1 VTSHPGRRPSATD
14 QTQPHHDAPSN
25 SEPARRLSRRVLLV
39 SAAGVAGL
47 AVGAGGTAAGYELT
61 ASSDPRAGSTI
72 PPSEDLMREHGVLK
86 RLLLVYREASR
97 RINAG
102 QPLPAHPVHQ
112 AATMIHDY
120 IEGFHEGLEEAY
132 VFPRLQRAGRLT
144 QTVRILLVQ
153 HARGRRLTT
162 AILAATQPDGEA
174 AVTANRPLGTNL
186 AAFVRMYE
194 PHEARED
201 TVVFPTFRSITP
213 PKTFTDLGEHFVEL
227 ETKQF
232 GKKAFGNMVERVSRI
247 EQSFGIDNLAQFTP
261 SV

>member
-1 VTSHPGRRPSATD
+1 
-14 QTQPHHDAPSN
+14 
-25 SEPARRLSRRVLLV
+25 
-39 SAAGVAGL
+39 L

-61 ASSDPRAGSTI
+61 ASNPGASYTI

-86 RLLLVYREASR
+86 RLLLIYREAGR
-97 RINAG
+97 RVDAG
-102 QPLPAHPVHQ
+102 EPLPAEAVHQ

-132 VFPRLQRAGRLT
+132 VFPRLQRVGRLT
-144 QTVRILLVQ
+144 ETVRVLLVQ
-153 HARGRRLTT
+153 HARGRRLT
-162 AILAATQPDGEA
+162 ADILAATDPA
-174 AVTANRPLGTNL
+174 ATSNSRGKRLAAAL

-201 TVVFPTFRSITP
+201 TVVFPTFRAVTP
-213 PKTFTDLGEHFVEL
+213 PGTFTNLGEHFAEL

-232 GKKAFGNMVERVSRI
+232 GQHAFTDKVGRVSEI
-247 EQSFGIDNLAQFTP
+247 EQSVGIDNLAQFTP